1 MSSVDPEGAL
11 KLYIQK
17 GQWDQCIELAREQGS
32 EVLRKYVALYA
43 ATLIRDGK
51 APLAIQLFN
60 EHGCSPNPE
69 NFNIYKHLCAEVY
82 KQPFSGK
89 EGYPLYSTLRNM
101 LLRLVE
107 NLSRTDASGG
117 DQHKE
122 FEQHLMAVHYLASR
136 AAFHGVEKLEEL
148 VAKLSVSLLRH
159 TNHVQADKAFYE
171 AGTLCRAVGWESMA
185 FVFYNRFLDLS
196 EVRGI

>member
-17 GQWDQCIELAREQGS
+17 GQWDQCIDLAKEQGH
-32 EVLRKYVALYA
+32 EVLSKYVALYA
-43 ATLIRDGK
+43 AMLIRDGK
-51 APLAIQLFN
+51 AAMAIQLFN

-82 KQPFSGK
+82 RQPFTGK
-89 EGYPLYSTLRNM
+89 EGYPLCSSLRNM

-107 NLSRTDASGG
+107 NLSRTDACGG

-122 FEQHLMAVHYLASR
+122 FQQHLMAAHYLASR
-136 AAFHGVEKLEEL
+136 AAFHGADKLEDL

-159 TNHVQADKAFYE
+159 TNHVQADKAFFE
-171 AGTLCRAVGWESMA
+171 AGNFCKNDFCAYS
-185 FVFYNRFLDLS
+185 NRLLRMDPWML
-196 EVRGI
+196 

>member
-17 GQWDQCIELAREQGS
+17 GQWDQCLELAKEQGA
-32 EVLRKYVALYA
+32 EVLSKYVALYA

-51 APLAIQLFN
+51 APMAIQLFN

-82 KQPFSGK
+82 KEPFSGK
-89 EGYPLYSTLRNM
+89 DGYPLYSTLRNM

-107 NLSRTDASGG
+107 NISRTDAHGG

-122 FEQHLMAVHYLASR
+122 FEQHLMASHYLASR

-148 VAKLSVSLLRH
+148 VAKLSVTLLRH

-171 AGTLCRAVGWESMA
+171 AGTFCKAVGWENMA

-196 EVRGI
+196 EVR